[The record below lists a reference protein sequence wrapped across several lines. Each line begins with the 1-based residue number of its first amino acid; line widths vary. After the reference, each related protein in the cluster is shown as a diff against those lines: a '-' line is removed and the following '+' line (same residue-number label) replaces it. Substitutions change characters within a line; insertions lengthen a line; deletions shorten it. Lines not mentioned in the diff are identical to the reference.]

1 MALSSPDLNVIV
13 KAAEKAAR
21 SLNRDFGEVEQL
33 QVSRKGPADFVTAAD
48 KRAEKVIF
56 EELKYARPTYGF
68 LMEEGG
74 EIKGTVDAR
83 FIIDPLDGTTNFI
96 HGIPQWA
103 ISIALEEKGEVTVGV
118 VYDPVKDELFQA
130 VKGQGAFLRRKRL
143 RVSGRNGMET
153 AMVGTGA
160 PRRSANNHE
169 QFFKEQRA
177 VWDAGASLR
186 RQGAAALD
194 LVYVAAGRYEG
205 FWERNLY
212 PWDVAAGLLIL
223 KEAGGFACDIDN
235 DKNDPLQT
243 GNIIAGNEAV
253 FSALKKVLRSQA
265 PCSPNA
271 HASCSL

>member
-1 MALSSPDLNVIV
+1 MALSSPDLNVMV

-56 EELKYARPTYGF
+56 DELKYARPTYGF

-74 EIKGTVDAR
+74 EVKGTADAR
-83 FIIDPLDGTTNFI
+83 FIIDPLDGTTNFL

-143 RVSGRNGMET
+143 RVSGRNSMDM
-153 AMVGTGA
+153 AIVCTGA
-160 PRRSANNHE
+160 PRRALNNHE

-177 VWDAGASLR
+177 VWDTGASLR
-186 RQGAAALD
+186 RLGAAALD

-205 FWERNLY
+205 FWERNLNQ
-212 PWDVAAGLLIL
+212 WDVAAGLLIL
-223 KEAGGFACDIDN
+223 KEAGGFACDIDS
-235 DKNDPLQT
+235 DRNDPFQT
-243 GNIIAGNEAV
+243 GNVLAGNEEV
-253 FSALKKVLRSQA
+253 YSALKKVLR
-265 PCSPNA
+265 P
-271 HASCSL
+271 

>member
-1 MALSSPDLNVIV
+1 MALSSPDLNVMV

-21 SLNRDFGEVEQL
+21 SLTRDFGEVEQL

-56 EELKYARPTYGF
+56 DELKYARPTYGF

-74 EIKGTVDAR
+74 EVKGTADAR
-83 FIIDPLDGTTNFI
+83 FIIDPLDGTTNFL

-143 RVSGRNGMET
+143 RVSGRGSMDM
-153 AMVGTGA
+153 AIIGTGA
-160 PRRSANNHE
+160 PRRALNNHE
-169 QFFKEQRA
+169 QFFKDQRA
-177 VWDAGASLR
+177 VWDTGASLR
-186 RQGAAALD
+186 RFGAAALD

-205 FWERNLY
+205 FWERNLNQ
-212 PWDVAAGLLIL
+212 WDVAAGLLIV
-223 KEAGGFACDIDN
+223 KEAGGFFCDIDS

-243 GNIIAGNEAV
+243 GNVVVGNEAV
-253 FSALKKVLRSQA
+253 FSTLKKVLR
-265 PCSPNA
+265 P
-271 HASCSL
+271 

>member
-1 MALSSPDLNVIV
+1 MALSSPDLNVMV

-56 EELKYARPTYGF
+56 DELKYARPTYGF

-74 EIKGTVDAR
+74 EVKGTAEAR
-83 FIIDPLDGTTNFI
+83 FIIDPLDGTTNFL

-118 VYDPVKDELFQA
+118 VYDPIKDELFQA

-143 RVSGRNGMET
+143 RVSGRNSMDM
-153 AMVGTGA
+153 AIIGTGA
-160 PRRSANNHE
+160 PRRALKNHE

-177 VWDAGASLR
+177 VWDTGASLR
-186 RQGAAALD
+186 RLGAAALD

-205 FWERNLY
+205 FWERNLNQ
-212 PWDVAAGLLIL
+212 WDVAAGLLIL
-223 KEAGGFACDIDN
+223 KEAGGFACDIDS
-235 DKNDPLQT
+235 DRNDPFQT
-243 GNIIAGNEAV
+243 GNVLVGNEEV
-253 FSALKKVLRSQA
+253 YSTLKKVLR
-265 PCSPNA
+265 P
-271 HASCSL
+271 